1 MRQTTLDIFNL
12 HCLYY
17 QCKLNVIILTMHHRS
32 KKYNYLLM
40 FSYNNTVVSMQ
51 YSSKLYNISRT
62 LPYGS
67 YRYNLT
73 RHLVMPTLVTD
84 RCFVNL

>member
-1 MRQTTLDIFNL
+1 MKYIFLICIVYINNVNF
-12 HCLYY
+12 
-17 QCKLNVIILTMHHRS
+17 NVIILTTPQTS
-32 KKYNYLLM
+32 SKYNYLLM

-51 YSSKLYNISRT
+51 YSSKLYSISCT

-67 YRYNLT
+67 YRSKLT
-73 RHLVMPTLVTD
+73 RHLVLPTLVTD